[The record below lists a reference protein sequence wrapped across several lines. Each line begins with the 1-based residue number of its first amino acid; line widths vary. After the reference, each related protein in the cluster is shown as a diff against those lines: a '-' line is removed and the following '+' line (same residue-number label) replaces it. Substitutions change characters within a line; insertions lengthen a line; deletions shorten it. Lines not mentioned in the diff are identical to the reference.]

1 MFAGDFEERQK
12 PFIKQRGPDM
22 QIAERWACWTVVALI
37 AAFVPAHAGPLTPV
51 VLAQAS
57 PAPASDQPPVATTAP
72 QAPATTVGPA
82 EKAALSTPAC
92 SVKYL
97 EAKVS
102 GKLQGRKWVDF
113 RRDECGKRETTAVFP
128 TAISPKYENEKDLDK
143 ARTKTC
149 ADQFTAN
156 KATNANGGLVW
167 IEKDGGYYAECVIR
181 LKG

>member
-1 MFAGDFEERQK
+1 MRRFEIVAIAALMLLSHTLS
-12 PFIKQRGPDM
+12 PA
-22 QIAERWACWTVVALI
+22 IAE
-37 AAFVPAHAGPLTPV
+37 
-51 VLAQAS
+51 QAS
-57 PAPASDQPPVATTAP
+57 PLVIAQAETKAPPAAAPTPAPAQPPAATTAP
-72 QAPATTVGPA
+72 TTVVAPA
-82 EKAALSTPAC
+82 EKSALSTPAC
-92 SVKYL
+92 GVKYL

-128 TAISPKYENEKDLDK
+128 TTISPKYENDKDLDK

-156 KATNANGGLVW
+156 KAANANGGLVW
-167 IEKDGGYYAECVIR
+167 VEKDGGYYAECVIR

>member
-1 MFAGDFEERQK
+1 MGK
-12 PFIKQRGPDM
+12 PDM
-22 QIAERWACWTVVALI
+22 AAALALALFGQMLSQ
-37 AAFVPAHAGPLTPV
+37 AAASPLV
-51 VLAQAS
+51 IAQAETKAP
-57 PAPASDQPPVATTAP
+57 PAATGAPPAAP
-72 QAPATTVGPA
+72 VGPPTAVGSA
-82 EKAALSTPAC
+82 EKSALSIPAC
-92 SVKYL
+92 SVRYL

-113 RRDECGKRETTAVFP
+113 RREECGRHETTAVFP
-128 TAISPKYENEKDLDK
+128 TAISPKYESEKDIDK

-167 IEKDGGYYAECVIR
+167 IEKDGGYYAECIIR

>member
-1 MFAGDFEERQK
+1 MRKFETAATTALTLLSQ
-12 PFIKQRGPDM
+12 M
-22 QIAERWACWTVVALI
+22 LSAAIAD
-37 AAFVPAHAGPLTPV
+37 
-51 VLAQAS
+51 
-57 PAPASDQPPVATTAP
+57 PASVLVIAQTQAPPAAASTPAQTQAPLGATTAP
-72 QAPATTVGPA
+72 ATVVAPA
-82 EKAALSTPAC
+82 EKSALSTVAC

-97 EAKVS
+97 EAKVAS
-102 GKLQGRKWVDF
+102 KLNGRKWVDF

-128 TAISPKYENEKDLDK
+128 AAISPKYENEKNLDK

-167 IEKDGGYYAECVIR
+167 VEKDGGYYAECVIR

>member
-1 MFAGDFEERQK
+1 MGKSEA
-12 PFIKQRGPDM
+12 
-22 QIAERWACWTVVALI
+22 AAVVALI
-37 AAFVPAHAGPLTPV
+37 LASQMLPQSTAAPLTM
-51 VLAQAS
+51 AQAETQAS
-57 PAPASDQPPVATTAP
+57 PAAAPAPAQPPTPAGAP
-72 QAPATTVGPA
+72 PTTVAPA
-82 EKAALSTPAC
+82 EKGALSTPAC

-97 EAKVS
+97 EAKVA

-113 RRDECGKRETTAVFP
+113 RRDECGKKETTAVFP

>member
-1 MFAGDFEERQK
+1 MRKSEMAAITALVLLSHIVS
-12 PFIKQRGPDM
+12 PATV
-22 QIAERWACWTVVALI
+22 IAQTATPAAPSAAPAQPPAATGAPQGSTI
-37 AAFVPAHAGPLTPV
+37 AA
-51 VLAQAS
+51 
-57 PAPASDQPPVATTAP
+57 
-72 QAPATTVGPA
+72 PA
-82 EKAALSTPAC
+82 EKSALSTPAC

-113 RRDECGKRETTAVFP
+113 RRDECGKREVTAVFP
-128 TAISPKYENEKDLDK
+128 TAIAPKYENEKDLDK

-167 IEKDGGYYAECVIR
+167 IEMDGGYYAECIIR

>member
-1 MFAGDFEERQK
+1 MMGKSE
-12 PFIKQRGPDM
+12 
-22 QIAERWACWTVVALI
+22 TVAIVALVLLSQVLSQ
-37 AAFVPAHAGPLTPV
+37 ATASPLV
-51 VLAQAS
+51 IAQADTKAS
-57 PAPASDQPPVATTAP
+57 PTAPPAPSVPGGPPTA
-72 QAPATTVGPA
+72 VGPA
-82 EKAALSTPAC
+82 EKSALSIPAC

-97 EAKVS
+97 EAKVT

-113 RRDECGKRETTAVFP
+113 RRDECGRHETTAVFP
-128 TAISPKYENEKDLDK
+128 TAISPKYESEKDLDK

-156 KATNANGGLVW
+156 KPTNANGGLVW

>member
-1 MFAGDFEERQK
+1 MRRFETAA
-12 PFIKQRGPDM
+12 
-22 QIAERWACWTVVALI
+22 IATLMLLFPVLAIADPASVLVIAQAQTQAPTAAATPAPAQPPAVTTAPTTVVA
-37 AAFVPAHAGPLTPV
+37 
-51 VLAQAS
+51 
-57 PAPASDQPPVATTAP
+57 
-72 QAPATTVGPA
+72 PA
-82 EKAALSTPAC
+82 EKSALSTPAC
-92 SVKYL
+92 GVKYL

-113 RRDECGKRETTAVFP
+113 RRDECGKHETTAVFP

-156 KATNANGGLVW
+156 KATKANGGLVW
-167 IEKDGGYYAECVIR
+167 VERDGGYYAECIIR

>member
-1 MFAGDFEERQK
+1 MRKFETAA
-12 PFIKQRGPDM
+12 M
-22 QIAERWACWTVVALI
+22 MAL
-37 AAFVPAHAGPLTPV
+37 VLLSQMLSPAIAGPAS
-51 VLAQAS
+51 VLVIAQAQTQAP
-57 PAPASDQPPVATTAP
+57 PAAASTQTQAPPAATTAP
-72 QAPATTVGPA
+72 ATVVAPA
-82 EKAALSTPAC
+82 EKSALSTVAC

-97 EAKVS
+97 EAKVA
-102 GKLQGRKWVDF
+102 GKLNGRKWVDF

-128 TAISPKYENEKDLDK
+128 AAISPKYENEKDLDK

-167 IEKDGGYYAECVIR
+167 VEKDGGYYAECVIR

>member
-1 MFAGDFEERQK
+1 MRRSETAAITALMLLSPMLSSAIAG
-12 PFIKQRGPDM
+12 PASPLV
-22 QIAERWACWTVVALI
+22 IAQAETKAPSAAAPTPAPAQPSAMTIAPTTVVA
-37 AAFVPAHAGPLTPV
+37 
-51 VLAQAS
+51 
-57 PAPASDQPPVATTAP
+57 
-72 QAPATTVGPA
+72 PA
-82 EKAALSTPAC
+82 EKSALSTPAC
-92 SVKYL
+92 GVKYL

-128 TAISPKYENEKDLDK
+128 TAISPKYESEKDLDK

-156 KATNANGGLVW
+156 KAANANGGLVW
-167 IEKDGGYYAECVIR
+167 VEKDGGYYAECVIR

>member
-1 MFAGDFEERQK
+1 MRKSELATMG
-12 PFIKQRGPDM
+12 
-22 QIAERWACWTVVALI
+22 ALALLFPI
-37 AAFVPAHAGPLTPV
+37 LSSATAGPAPSLIM
-51 VLAQAS
+51 AQAETQ
-57 PAPASDQPPVATTAP
+57 PAADAQRRPATTA
-72 QAPATTVGPA
+72 APA
-82 EKAALSTPAC
+82 EKGALSTPAC

-97 EAKVS
+97 EAKVA

-113 RRDECGKRETTAVFP
+113 RRDECGKKETTAVFP
-128 TAISPKYENEKDLDK
+128 NEISPKYANEKDLDK

>member
-1 MFAGDFEERQK
+1 MRRFETAA
-12 PFIKQRGPDM
+12 
-22 QIAERWACWTVVALI
+22 IASLMLLSHMLS
-37 AAFVPAHAGPLTPV
+37 PAIAGPASPLV
-51 VLAQAS
+51 IAQAETKAPPAAAPT
-57 PAPASDQPPVATTAP
+57 PAPAQPPAATTAP
-72 QAPATTVGPA
+72 TTVVAPA
-82 EKAALSTPAC
+82 EKSALSTPAC
-92 SVKYL
+92 GVKYL

-128 TAISPKYENEKDLDK
+128 TAILPKYESEKDLDK

-156 KATNANGGLVW
+156 KAANANGGLVW
-167 IEKDGGYYAECVIR
+167 VEKDGGYYAECVIR

>member
-1 MFAGDFEERQK
+1 M
-12 PFIKQRGPDM
+12 
-22 QIAERWACWTVVALI
+22 
-37 AAFVPAHAGPLTPV
+37 PA
-51 VLAQAS
+51 
-57 PAPASDQPPVATTAP
+57 ATTAP
-72 QAPATTVGPA
+72 TTVVAPA
-82 EKAALSTPAC
+82 EKSALSTPAC
-92 SVKYL
+92 GVKYL

-128 TAISPKYENEKDLDK
+128 TAISSKYESEKDLDK

-167 IEKDGGYYAECVIR
+167 VEKDGGYYAECVIR

>member
-1 MFAGDFEERQK
+1 MGKSETA
-12 PFIKQRGPDM
+12 
-22 QIAERWACWTVVALI
+22 AVVALMLASQMPASPVFGQ
-37 AAFVPAHAGPLTPV
+37 AAALPL
-51 VLAQAS
+51 VLAQAENKAPAAAVAAPS
-57 PAPASDQPPVATTAP
+57 PAPNAPP
-72 QAPATTVGPA
+72 TTVAPA
-82 EKAALSTPAC
+82 EKSALSIPAC

-97 EAKVS
+97 EAKVA

-113 RRDECGKRETTAVFP
+113 RRDECGRHETSAVFP
-128 TAISPKYENEKDLDK
+128 TEISPKYANEKDLDK

-156 KATNANGGLVW
+156 KASNANGGLVW

>member
-1 MFAGDFEERQK
+1 MRRFE
-12 PFIKQRGPDM
+12 
-22 QIAERWACWTVVALI
+22 VAAITSLMLLSLTLSPVI
-37 AAFVPAHAGPLTPV
+37 AGPASPLV
-51 VLAQAS
+51 IAQAQTQAPPAAAPT
-57 PAPASDQPPVATTAP
+57 PAPVQPAAATTAP
-72 QAPATTVGPA
+72 TTVVAPA
-82 EKAALSTPAC
+82 EKSALSTPAC
-92 SVKYL
+92 GVKYL

-128 TAISPKYENEKDLDK
+128 TAISSKYESEKDLDK

-167 IEKDGGYYAECVIR
+167 VEKDGGYYAECVIR

>member
-1 MFAGDFEERQK
+1 MRKFETAAMTALMLLSHTLSPAIAG
-12 PFIKQRGPDM
+12 PASPLV
-22 QIAERWACWTVVALI
+22 IAQAQTQAPPAASTPAQPAAAASASTTVVA
-37 AAFVPAHAGPLTPV
+37 
-51 VLAQAS
+51 
-57 PAPASDQPPVATTAP
+57 
-72 QAPATTVGPA
+72 PA
-82 EKAALSTPAC
+82 EKSALSTVAC

-97 EAKVS
+97 EAKVA

-128 TAISPKYENEKDLDK
+128 TAISPKYESEKNLDK

-156 KATNANGGLVW
+156 KAANANGGLVW
-167 IEKDGGYYAECVIR
+167 VEKDGGYYAECVIR

>member
-1 MFAGDFEERQK
+1 
-12 PFIKQRGPDM
+12 M
-22 QIAERWACWTVVALI
+22 QIAGRCACWTVAALI
-37 AAFVPAHAGPLTPV
+37 AAFEVAVPVYAVPLTSV
-51 VLAQAS
+51 IVAQAS
-57 PAPASDQPPVATTAP
+57 PAPAPDQPPAATGVPQQGATTIA
-72 QAPATTVGPA
+72 PA

-97 EAKVS
+97 EAKFS

-128 TAISPKYENEKDLDK
+128 TVIAPKYESEKDLDK

-167 IEKDGGYYAECVIR
+167 VEKDGGYYAECVIR

>member
-1 MFAGDFEERQK
+1 MQK
-12 PFIKQRGPDM
+12 TRK
-22 QIAERWACWTVVALI
+22 WACWMVLALI
-37 AAFVPAHAGPLTPV
+37 AAFEAPAPVYAGSPTPV
-51 VLAQAS
+51 VLAQAT
-57 PAPASDQPPVATTAP
+57 PTPDQPPAATTALRG
-72 QAPATTVGPA
+72 PATTIAPA

-97 EAKVS
+97 EAKIT
-102 GKLQGRKWVDF
+102 GKLGGRKWVDF

-156 KATNANGGLVW
+156 KATSANGGLVW
-167 IEKDGGYYAECVIR
+167 VEKDGGYYAECIIR